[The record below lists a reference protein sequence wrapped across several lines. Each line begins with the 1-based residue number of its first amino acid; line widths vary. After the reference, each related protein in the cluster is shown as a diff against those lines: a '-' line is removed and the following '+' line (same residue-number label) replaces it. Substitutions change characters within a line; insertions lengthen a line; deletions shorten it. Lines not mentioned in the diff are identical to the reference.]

1 MRRNNQRPKQPQNN
15 DIKNNPDSCTSNR
28 FSFIA
33 NRGQSSASEQQRAE
47 ERRRRGGEEKRRGEN
62 ERRGGEERGG
72 QEEKRR
78 GEAERGEERRGGG
91 EESSRPA
98 GIKPPALA
106 AEEAGEPGSKSA
118 GTHYAPVS
126 LFKTTRLHLSVSNS
140 AAHTQSAG
148 RAHPPPSPGAHTDA
162 RQSLILLSWP
172 GGRRDAITRTLWLAL
187 LALKGL

>member
-15 DIKNNPDSCTSNR
+15 DIKNNPDSCTSDS
-28 FSFIA
+28 FSFIV
-33 NRGQSSASEQQRAE
+33 NQGQSSASEQQRAE
-47 ERRRRGGEEKRRGEN
+47 ERREEERRRGEKRRGEN

-106 AEEAGEPGSKSA
+106 AEEAGEPGKQ
-118 GTHYAPVS
+118 VS
-126 LFKTTRLHLSVSNS
+126 RDSLRTRVS
-140 AAHTQSAG
+140 
-148 RAHPPPSPGAHTDA
+148 
-162 RQSLILLSWP
+162 I
-172 GGRRDAITRTLWLAL
+172 
-187 LALKGL
+187 